1 MNDYEYVFI
10 DKVEIKLLILY
21 ILHQAKSVAKQP
33 YLTRQFLSDFIM
45 QNIEVSYFDM
55 QEAIPALAEDG
66 FLMQYTKNHKET
78 LEITKTGMD
87 TLGFFYKKLPLSIR
101 DKIDAEI
108 YQSLVEYKDSA
119 SVVADYWPDN
129 PRSFTAGLKIFE
141 DDNLS
146 LQLNVSFTNADDAQK
161 LTRKF
166 KEKPEWF
173 YQKIIQ
179 ICAEAIEECK
189 SEKQSGKEK

>member
-108 YQSLVEYKDSA
+108 YQSLVEYKDNA
-119 SVVADYWPDN
+119 SVVADYWADN

-146 LQLNVSFTNADDAQK
+146 FQLNVSFTNADDAQK

-173 YQKIIQ
+173 YQKVIQ

-189 SEKQSGKEK
+189 SEAQSGKGK